1 MKLEFI
7 NEVNEYGDQVV
18 RLFAFDKSQAAQ
30 FRDAVQQTV
39 IDQQKSLDLSS
50 LDFIEITNCNLI
62 LHIAEEDE
70 GILTHD
76 HKLFFCDLT
85 LDGYRNMLR
94 LIEPY
99 CIKDSRS
106 FQMLYD
112 LDTEI
117 DFQFEP
123 SGESKKE

>member
-7 NEVNEYGDQVV
+7 EEVSEYGDQMV
-18 RLFAFDKSQAAQ
+18 RLFGFDKAQAAQ
-30 FRDAVQQTV
+30 FRDAIQLTV
-39 IDQQKSLDLSS
+39 IEGGRSLDLSS
-50 LDFIEITNCNLI
+50 LDFIESTNCKLI
-62 LHIAEEDE
+62 LHLAEEDE
-70 GILTHD
+70 GIITQD

-85 LDGYRNMLR
+85 INGYKNMVR

-99 CIKDSRS
+99 CNKDSRS
-106 FQMLYD
+106 FQMLYE